1 VADDVGVTDAVAYLD
16 RIGARMPERPDLPSL
31 RALMR
36 AHLESVPFEN
46 LSIHLGEVIHLSDQA
61 LLGKIVDRHRGG
73 FCYELN
79 GAFAWLLRELGFD
92 VTMLGARV
100 YGGGRLGPPYDHMT
114 LVVDLDEAWLVDVG
128 FGRFVAEPVR
138 FGVAEPQ
145 HDPAGTV
152 TFEEVPGPDGYV
164 DLAVL
169 LDGERQFLVD
179 RRPRE
184 LAEFAAT
191 CWYHQ
196 SSPDSHF
203 TQSVVCSLPTPTGR
217 ITLSDR
223 TLTTTDDSERRE
235 EQLADDA
242 AVLAAYRELFGIEL
256 DRPPTAPD
264 HR

>member
-1 VADDVGVTDAVAYLD
+1 VADDVGVTDAAAYLA
-16 RIGARMPERPDLPSL
+16 RIGARVPETPDLPSL
-31 RALMR
+31 RELMR
-36 AHLESVPFEN
+36 AHLATVPFEN
-46 LSIHLGEVIHLSDQA
+46 LSIHLGEDIRLTDDA
-61 LLGKIVDRHRGG
+61 LLRKIVDRRRGG

-79 GAFAWLLRELGFD
+79 GAFAWLLRDLGYR

-114 LVVDLDEAWLVDVG
+114 LVVGLDEPWLVDVG
-128 FGRFVAEPVR
+128 FGRFLAAPVR

-145 HDPAGTV
+145 QDPAGTV

-203 TQSVVCSLPTPTGR
+203 TQSLVCSLPTDTGR

-223 TLTTTDDSERRE
+223 TLATTDGAERRE
-235 EQLADDA
+235 EHLADDA

-256 DRPPTAPD
+256 DRPPTAPIQ
-264 HR
+264 R

>member
-1 VADDVGVTDAVAYLD
+1 
-16 RIGARMPERPDLPSL
+16 
-31 RALMR
+31 MR
-36 AHLESVPFEN
+36 AHVATVPFEN
-46 LSIHLGEVIHLSDQA
+46 LSIHLGEVIQLSEEA
-61 LLGKIVDRHRGG
+61 LLGKIVDRRRGG

-79 GAFAWLLRELGFD
+79 GAFAWLLRELGYR

-114 LVVDLDEAWLVDVG
+114 LVVDLGEPWLVDVG
-128 FGRFVAEPVR
+128 FGRFLVEPVR
-138 FGVAEPQ
+138 FGADEPQ
-145 HDPAGTV
+145 QDPAGSV
-152 TFEEVPGPDGYV
+152 TFEDVPGPDGYV

-196 SSPDSHF
+196 SSPESHF
-203 TQSVVCSLPTPTGR
+203 TQSLVCSVPTETGR

-223 TLTTTDDSERRE
+223 TLTTTDGTGRRE

-256 DRPPTAPD
+256 DRPPTAPVQ
-264 HR
+264 R